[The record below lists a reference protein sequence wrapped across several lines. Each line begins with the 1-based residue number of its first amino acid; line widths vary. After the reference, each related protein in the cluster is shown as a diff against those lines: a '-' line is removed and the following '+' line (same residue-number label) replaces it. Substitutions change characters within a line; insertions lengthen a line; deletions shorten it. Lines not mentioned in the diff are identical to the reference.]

1 MRTNFL
7 FSSLVVLTSSVAA
20 QQPADVVEDILVT
33 ASRTPVPASRVGSS
47 YTVIT
52 RADLDNRQIVY
63 ETDALRD
70 VPGFAVSRAG
80 TFGSQTQLR
89 VRGAEA
95 NQVMVLIDGVE
106 ANDPALGD
114 EFQFDQLMVTGIERI
129 EIVRG
134 PQSALWGS
142 DALAGIVN
150 LITTRGSEP
159 FSADGYLEAGSF
171 GTTHAGGH
179 VTSTGTLYDINVD
192 VSHLDTDGSNIS
204 RDGDEDDG
212 NRNTTL
218 NLNAGSQLSERT
230 RIEFFARHTDSVRD
244 YDGIDF
250 VTTGLPTDADRR
262 TDATQD
268 YLRAS
273 AATAFLESRWT
284 HRFRVTRLETA
295 NENFG
300 DGASLGSTAAEKLG
314 FYYQTS
320 LALTESDSHLLTF
333 AVDREEQKFF
343 QRGSASPAGDPNQD
357 QRVDTTGYVLEYQG
371 LDLGPFSFSAALRHD
386 NNSDFDDVGTYRVT
400 GSYLVGA
407 SGTRLHASLG
417 TGQKSPTFIERFGF
431 FSGEFVGN
439 PDLKPERSEGWE
451 IGFEQPLRSES
462 LSIAAT
468 YFDERLEDE
477 IDGFVFDT
485 ETFLFT
491 AANRPGKSR
500 RQGIELQLT
509 ASPHDKLDLAA
520 SYTYTDSTELA
531 SLGAE
536 VDELRRP
543 KNMLAVN
550 LNFSPRPRA
559 TINLNVS
566 YNGDQDDIFFPP
578 FPLPSERVRLDSYTL
593 VDIAVSYRLTPTIQ
607 LVGRIENILDENYE
621 DVVGFNTPGVGA
633 YLGVR
638 VGP

>member
-1 MRTNFL
+1 MQNKLLFL
-7 FSSLVVLTSSVAA
+7 SLVVLTSSVAA
-20 QQPADVVEDILVT
+20 QQPADVLENILVT

-47 YTVIT
+47 YTVIS

-63 ETDALRD
+63 VTDALRD
-70 VPGFAVSRAG
+70 VPGFAISRAG

-114 EFQFDQLMVTGIERI
+114 EFQFDQLLATGIERI

-171 GTTHAGGH
+171 GTTHVGGRL
-179 VTSTGTLYDINVD
+179 TSTGAIYDINTG

-218 NLNAGSQLSERT
+218 NLNAGAQLSERT

-250 VTTGLPTDADRR
+250 VTTGLPTDANRR

-273 AATAFLESRWT
+273 AATAFLENRWT
-284 HRFRVTRLETA
+284 HRFSVTRLETA

-300 DGASLGSTAAEKLG
+300 DGASLGATAAEKLG

-320 LALTESDSHLLTF
+320 LAFTESEAHRLTF
-333 AVDREEQKFF
+333 AVDREEQKFS
-343 QRGSASPAGDPNQD
+343 QRGIASPFGDPNQD
-357 QRVDTTGYVLEYQG
+357 QQVDTTGYVLEYQG

-400 GSYLVGA
+400 GSYLAGT

-431 FSGEFVGN
+431 FSAEFVGN

-451 IGFEQPLRSES
+451 IGFERPLRSDS

-468 YFDERLEDE
+468 YFDEQLEDE
-477 IDGFVFDT
+477 IDGFVFDPGT
-485 ETFLFT
+485 SSFT

-500 RQGIELQLT
+500 RQGVELQLT
-509 ASPHDKLDLAA
+509 ASPRDNFDVTA

-531 SLGAE
+531 SLGTE
-536 VDELRRP
+536 VNELRRP

-559 TINLNVS
+559 TINVNVS
-566 YNGDQDDIFFPP
+566 YSGGQDDIFFPP
-578 FPLPSERVRLDSYTL
+578 FPLPSERVRLDGYTL
-593 VDIAVSYRLTPTIQ
+593 VDLAVSYRLTPTIQ

-621 DVVGFNTPGVGA
+621 DVVGFSTPGVGV